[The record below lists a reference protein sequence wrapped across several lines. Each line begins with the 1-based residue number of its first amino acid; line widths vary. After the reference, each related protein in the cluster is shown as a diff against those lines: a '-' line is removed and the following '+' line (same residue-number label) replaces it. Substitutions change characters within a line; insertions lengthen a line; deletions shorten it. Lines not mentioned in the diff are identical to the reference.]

1 MRKSRNRHS
10 IFSEMS
16 GRLVIIS
23 APSGAG
29 KTTIVRHLLNCNLGL
44 EFSVSATTRQKRD
57 NETDGRD
64 YYFMSVEKFR
74 EMIGKDGFVEWQEV
88 YTDNF
93 YGTPRSEIE
102 RILSKGGN
110 VLFDVDVMGGINLK
124 NIFGSGAVSIFIMPP
139 SIEEL
144 GKRLT
149 ARGTDLPEKIRMRVI
164 KAGEE
169 IRHAGQFDFIVINDD
184 LEKAKEESFR
194 IVSDFIRGQVQ

>member
-1 MRKSRNRHS
+1 
-10 IFSEMS
+10 MS